1 MAKRNSP
8 LYQEYMRARRNAQSR
23 YYRLKKKGLTFN
35 ENPIPPI
42 PKNIT
47 KKSIEKLN
55 KLTTEKLKSNSGG
68 VATRSKRTSSNITT
82 KSTKNLPSIVDKVLN
97 QVESEIDRWSPPT
110 YWSDWLKQHKEN
122 TVINPMKNMLNGA
135 IASEGRRAVAMRL
148 EKQASSVIDI
158 VNQLLYGSG
167 GKGHH
172 VEDDDRTNLVA
183 FAVIIKGRSLTP
195 DESIEAT
202 DYMDSF

>member
-1 MAKRNSP
+1 MAKRNNP

-35 ENPIPPI
+35 KNPIPSI

-47 KKSIEKLN
+47 NKSIEKVN
-55 KLTTEKLKSNSGG
+55 QLTTEKLKSR
-68 VATRSKRTSSNITT
+68 ATSSAKRGSNRTSI
-82 KSTKNLPSIVDKVLN
+82 KLPNIVDKVLN
-97 QVESEIDRWSPPT
+97 QVESEIDRWTPPSH
-110 YWSDWLKQHKEN
+110 WSDWLKQHKEN

-135 IASEGRRAVAMRL
+135 ISSEGRRAVAMRL

-195 DESIEAT
+195 DESREAT

>member
-1 MAKRNSP
+1 MANRNRP

-35 ENPIPPI
+35 KNPIPSI

-47 KKSIEKLN
+47 EKSIERLN
-55 KLTTEKLKSNSGG
+55 QLTTEKIKSKSGG
-68 VATRSKRTSSNITT
+68 VE
-82 KSTKNLPSIVDKVLN
+82 TKNLPSIVDKVLN

-122 TVINPMKNMLNGA
+122 TVVNPMKNMLNGA

>member
-1 MAKRNSP
+1 MAKRNNP

-35 ENPIPPI
+35 KNPIPSI

-47 KKSIEKLN
+47 KKSIEKIN
-55 KLTTEKLKSNSGG
+55 QLTTEKLKSR
-68 VATRSKRTSSNITT
+68 ATSSAKRGSNRTSI
-82 KSTKNLPSIVDKVLN
+82 NLPSIVDKVLN

-122 TVINPMKNMLNGA
+122 TVVNPMKNMLNGA

-202 DYMDSF
+202 EYMDSF

>member
-1 MAKRNSP
+1 MAKRNNP

-35 ENPIPPI
+35 KNPIPSI

-47 KKSIEKLN
+47 NKSIEKVN
-55 KLTTEKLKSNSGG
+55 QLTTEKLKSR
-68 VATRSKRTSSNITT
+68 ATSSAKRGSNRTSI
-82 KSTKNLPSIVDKVLN
+82 NLPNIIDKVLN
-97 QVESEIDRWSPPT
+97 QVESELDRWTPPSH
-110 YWSDWLKQHKEN
+110 WSDWLKQHKEN
-122 TVINPMKNMLNGA
+122 TVVNPMKNMLNGA

>member
-35 ENPIPPI
+35 KNPIPSI

-47 KKSIEKLN
+47 NKSIEKVN
-55 KLTTEKLKSNSGG
+55 QLTTEKLKSR
-68 VATRSKRTSSNITT
+68 ATSSAKRGSNRTSI
-82 KSTKNLPSIVDKVLN
+82 NLPSIVDKVLN

-122 TVINPMKNMLNGA
+122 TVVNPMKNMLNGA

>member
-1 MAKRNSP
+1 MTKRNNP

-35 ENPIPPI
+35 KNPIPSI

-47 KKSIEKLN
+47 NKSIEKVN
-55 KLTTEKLKSNSGG
+55 QLTTEKLKSR
-68 VATRSKRTSSNITT
+68 ATSSAKRGSNRTSI
-82 KSTKNLPSIVDKVLN
+82 NLPSIVDKVLN

-183 FAVIIKGRSLTP
+183 FAVIIKGRPLTP
-195 DESIEAT
+195 DESREAT

>member
-1 MAKRNSP
+1 MARKIQSEVRK
-8 LYQEYMRARRNAQSR
+8 QYMKARRRVQQR
-23 YYRLKKKGLTFN
+23 VYRLRKKGFN
-35 ENPIPPI
+35 ISTNTIPKI
-42 PKNIT
+42 PKNVT
-47 KKSIEKLN
+47 EKSIERLER
-55 KLTTEKLKSNSGG
+55 LTTEKLKSR
-68 VATRSKRTSSNITT
+68 ATSIK
-82 KSTKNLPSIVDKVLN
+82 LPNIVDKVLN
-97 QVESEIDRWSPPT
+97 QVESELDRWTPPSH
-110 YWSDWLKQHKEN
+110 WSDWLKQHKEN

-135 IASEGRRAVAMRL
+135 ISSEGRRAVAMRL

>member
-1 MAKRNSP
+1 MAKRNNP

-35 ENPIPPI
+35 KNPIPSI

-47 KKSIEKLN
+47 NKSIEKVN
-55 KLTTEKLKSNSGG
+55 QLTTEKLKSR
-68 VATRSKRTSSNITT
+68 ATSSAKRGSNRTSI
-82 KSTKNLPSIVDKVLN
+82 NLPSIVDKVLN

-195 DESIEAT
+195 DESREAT
-202 DYMDSF
+202 EYMDSF

>member
-1 MAKRNSP
+1 MAKRNNP
-8 LYQEYMRARRNAQSR
+8 LYQEYMRVRRNAQSR

-35 ENPIPPI
+35 KNPIPSI

-47 KKSIEKLN
+47 NKSIEKVN
-55 KLTTEKLKSNSGG
+55 QLTTEKLKSR
-68 VATRSKRTSSNITT
+68 ATSSAKRGSNRTSI
-82 KSTKNLPSIVDKVLN
+82 NLPSIVDKVLN

-195 DESIEAT
+195 DESREAT

>member
-1 MAKRNSP
+1 MAKRNNP

-35 ENPIPPI
+35 KNPIPSI

-47 KKSIEKLN
+47 NKSIERVN
-55 KLTTEKLKSNSGG
+55 QLTTEKLKSR
-68 VATRSKRTSSNITT
+68 ATSSAKRGSNRTSI
-82 KSTKNLPSIVDKVLN
+82 NLPNIVDKVLN
-97 QVESEIDRWSPPT
+97 QVESELDRWSPPT

-195 DESIEAT
+195 DESREAT

>member
-1 MAKRNSP
+1 MAKRNNP

-35 ENPIPPI
+35 KNPIPSI

-47 KKSIEKLN
+47 NKSIENLN
-55 KLTTEKLKSNSGG
+55 RLTREKLKSR
-68 VATRSKRTSSNITT
+68 ATSNAKRGSNRTSI
-82 KSTKNLPSIVDKVLN
+82 NLPNIVDKVLN
-97 QVESEIDRWSPPT
+97 QVESEIDRWTPPSH
-110 YWSDWLKQHKEN
+110 WSDWLKQHKEN

>member
-1 MAKRNSP
+1 MARKIQSEVRK
-8 LYQEYMRARRNAQSR
+8 QYMKARRRVQQR
-23 YYRLKKKGLTFN
+23 VYRLRKKGFN
-35 ENPIPPI
+35 ISTNTIPKI
-42 PKNIT
+42 PKNVT
-47 KKSIEKLN
+47 EKSIERLER
-55 KLTTEKLKSNSGG
+55 LTTEKLKSR
-68 VATRSKRTSSNITT
+68 ATSSAKRVSNRTSI
-82 KSTKNLPSIVDKVLN
+82 NLPNIVDKVLN
-97 QVESEIDRWSPPT
+97 QVESELDRWTPPSH
-110 YWSDWLKQHKEN
+110 WSDWLKQHKEN

-195 DESIEAT
+195 DESREAT

>member
-1 MAKRNSP
+1 MAKRNNP

-35 ENPIPPI
+35 KNPIPSI

-47 KKSIEKLN
+47 NKSIEKVN
-55 KLTTEKLKSNSGG
+55 QLTTEKLKSR
-68 VATRSKRTSSNITT
+68 ATSSAKRGSNRTSI
-82 KSTKNLPSIVDKVLN
+82 NLPSIVDKVLN

-122 TVINPMKNMLNGA
+122 TVVNPMKNMLNGA

-195 DESIEAT
+195 DESREAT

>member
-1 MAKRNSP
+1 MAKRNNP

-35 ENPIPPI
+35 KNPIPSI

-47 KKSIEKLN
+47 NKSIEKLN
-55 KLTTEKLKSNSGG
+55 QLTTEKLNSRATSSAKRGSN
-68 VATRSKRTSSNITT
+68 RTSI
-82 KSTKNLPSIVDKVLN
+82 NLPSIVDKVLN

-122 TVINPMKNMLNGA
+122 TVVNPMKNMLNGA
-135 IASEGRRAVAMRL
+135 ISSEGRRAVAMRL

-195 DESIEAT
+195 DESREAT

>member
-1 MAKRNSP
+1 MAKINSP

-35 ENPIPPI
+35 KNPIPSI

-47 KKSIEKLN
+47 NKSIEKLN
-55 KLTTEKLKSNSGG
+55 QLTREKLKSR
-68 VATRSKRTSSNITT
+68 ATSSAKRSSNITT
-82 KSTKNLPSIVDKVLN
+82 SLNLPSIVDKVLN

-122 TVINPMKNMLNGA
+122 TVVNPMKNMLNGA
-135 IASEGRRAVAMRL
+135 IASEGRRAVSMRL

-195 DESIEAT
+195 DESREAT

>member
-1 MAKRNSP
+1 MAKRNNP

-35 ENPIPPI
+35 KNPIPSI

-47 KKSIEKLN
+47 NKSIEKVN
-55 KLTTEKLKSNSGG
+55 QLTTEKLKSR
-68 VATRSKRTSSNITT
+68 ATSSAKRGSNRTSI
-82 KSTKNLPSIVDKVLN
+82 NLPSIVDKVLN

-122 TVINPMKNMLNGA
+122 TVVNPMKNMLNGA
-135 IASEGRRAVAMRL
+135 IAGEGRRAVAMRL

-172 VEDDDRTNLVA
+172 VVDDDRTNLVA

>member
-1 MAKRNSP
+1 MDNRNSP

-23 YYRLKKKGLTFN
+23 YNRLKKKGLTFN
-35 ENPIPPI
+35 KNPIPSI

-47 KKSIEKLN
+47 NKSIERLN
-55 KLTTEKLKSNSGG
+55 QLTTEELKSR
-68 VATRSKRTSSNITT
+68 ATSSAKRGSNRTSI
-82 KSTKNLPSIVDKVLN
+82 NLPNIVDKVLN
-97 QVESEIDRWSPPT
+97 QVESELDRWTPPSH
-110 YWSDWLKQHKEN
+110 WSDWLKQHKEN

-135 IASEGRRAVAMRL
+135 ISSEGRRAVAMRL

-195 DESIEAT
+195 DESREAT

>member
-1 MAKRNSP
+1 MARKIQSEVRK
-8 LYQEYMRARRNAQSR
+8 QYMKARRRVQQR
-23 YYRLKKKGLTFN
+23 VYRLRKKGFN
-35 ENPIPPI
+35 ISTNTIPKI
-42 PKNIT
+42 PKNVT
-47 KKSIEKLN
+47 EKSIERLER
-55 KLTTEKLKSNSGG
+55 LTTEKLKSR
-68 VATRSKRTSSNITT
+68 ATSI
-82 KSTKNLPSIVDKVLN
+82 NLPNIVDKVLN
-97 QVESEIDRWSPPT
+97 QVESELDRWTPPSH
-110 YWSDWLKQHKEN
+110 WSDWLKQHKEN

-195 DESIEAT
+195 DESREAT

>member
-1 MAKRNSP
+1 MANRNSP

-35 ENPIPPI
+35 KNPIPPI

-47 KKSIEKLN
+47 NKSIEKLN
-55 KLTTEKLKSNSGG
+55 QLTTEKLNSR
-68 VATRSKRTSSNITT
+68 ATSSAKRGINRTSI
-82 KSTKNLPSIVDKVLN
+82 NLPNIVDKVLN
-97 QVESEIDRWSPPT
+97 QVESELDRWTPPSH
-110 YWSDWLKQHKEN
+110 WSDWLKQHKEN

>member
-1 MAKRNSP
+1 MAKRNNP
-8 LYQEYMRARRNAQSR
+8 LYQEYMIARRNAQRR

-35 ENPIPPI
+35 KNPIPSI
-42 PKNIT
+42 PQNIT
-47 KKSIEKLN
+47 EKSIEKVN
-55 KLTTEKLKSNSGG
+55 QLTTEKLKSI
-68 VATRSKRTSSNITT
+68 ATSSAKRGSNRTSI
-82 KSTKNLPSIVDKVLN
+82 NLPNIVDKVLN
-97 QVESEIDRWSPPT
+97 QVESELDRWTPPSH
-110 YWSDWLKQHKEN
+110 WSDWLKQHKEN

>member
-1 MAKRNSP
+1 MANRNNP

-35 ENPIPPI
+35 KNPIPSI

-47 KKSIEKLN
+47 NKSIEKVN
-55 KLTTEKLKSNSGG
+55 QLTTEKLKSR
-68 VATRSKRTSSNITT
+68 ATSSAKRGSNRTSI
-82 KSTKNLPSIVDKVLN
+82 NLPNIVDKVLN
-97 QVESEIDRWSPPT
+97 QVESELDRWTPPS

>member
-1 MAKRNSP
+1 MAKRNNP

-23 YYRLKKKGLTFN
+23 YYSLKKKGLTFN
-35 ENPIPPI
+35 KNPIPSI

-47 KKSIEKLN
+47 NKSIEKVN
-55 KLTTEKLKSNSGG
+55 QLTTEKLKSR
-68 VATRSKRTSSNITT
+68 ATSSAKRGSNRTSI
-82 KSTKNLPSIVDKVLN
+82 NLPSIVDKVLN
-97 QVESEIDRWSPPT
+97 QIKSEIDRWSPPT

-122 TVINPMKNMLNGA
+122 TVVNPMKNMLNGA

>member
-1 MAKRNSP
+1 MAKRNNP

-35 ENPIPPI
+35 KNPIPSI

-47 KKSIEKLN
+47 NKSIEKVN
-55 KLTTEKLKSNSGG
+55 QLTTEKLKSR
-68 VATRSKRTSSNITT
+68 ATSSAKRGSNRTSI
-82 KSTKNLPSIVDKVLN
+82 NLPNIVDKVLN
-97 QVESEIDRWSPPT
+97 QVESELDRWSPPT

-195 DESIEAT
+195 DESREAT

>member
-1 MAKRNSP
+1 MAKRNNP

-35 ENPIPPI
+35 KNPIPSI

-47 KKSIEKLN
+47 NKSIEKLN
-55 KLTTEKLKSNSGG
+55 QLTREKLKSR
-68 VATRSKRTSSNITT
+68 ATSSAKRGSNRTSI
-82 KSTKNLPSIVDKVLN
+82 NLPSIVDKVLN

>member
-35 ENPIPPI
+35 KNPIPSI

-47 KKSIEKLN
+47 NKSIEKVN
-55 KLTTEKLKSNSGG
+55 QLTTEKLKSR
-68 VATRSKRTSSNITT
+68 ATSSAKRGSNRTSI
-82 KSTKNLPSIVDKVLN
+82 NLPSIVDKVLN

-148 EKQASSVIDI
+148 ENQASSVIDI

-195 DESIEAT
+195 DESREAT

>member
-1 MAKRNSP
+1 
-8 LYQEYMRARRNAQSR
+8 
-23 YYRLKKKGLTFN
+23 
-35 ENPIPPI
+35 
-42 PKNIT
+42 
-47 KKSIEKLN
+47 
-55 KLTTEKLKSNSGG
+55 
-68 VATRSKRTSSNITT
+68 
-82 KSTKNLPSIVDKVLN
+82 
-97 QVESEIDRWSPPT
+97 
-110 YWSDWLKQHKEN
+110 
-122 TVINPMKNMLNGA
+122 MKNMLNGA

-172 VEDDDRTNLVA
+172 VEYDDRTNLVA

>member
-1 MAKRNSP
+1 MAKRNNP

-35 ENPIPPI
+35 KNPIPYI

-47 KKSIEKLN
+47 NKSIEKLN
-55 KLTTEKLKSNSGG
+55 QLTREKLKSR
-68 VATRSKRTSSNITT
+68 ATSSAKRGSKRTSIS
-82 KSTKNLPSIVDKVLN
+82 LPSIVEKVLN
-97 QVESEIDRWSPPT
+97 QVESEIDRWTPPT

-122 TVINPMKNMLNGA
+122 TVVNPMKNMLNGA

>member
-1 MAKRNSP
+1 MANRNNP

-35 ENPIPPI
+35 KNPIPSI

-47 KKSIEKLN
+47 KKSIEKVN
-55 KLTTEKLKSNSGG
+55 QLTTEKLKSR
-68 VATRSKRTSSNITT
+68 ATSSAKRGSNRTSI
-82 KSTKNLPSIVDKVLN
+82 NLPSIVDKVLN

>member
-1 MAKRNSP
+1 MAKRNNP

-35 ENPIPPI
+35 KNPIPSI

-47 KKSIEKLN
+47 KKSIEKVN
-55 KLTTEKLKSNSGG
+55 QLTTEKLKSR
-68 VATRSKRTSSNITT
+68 ATSSAKRGSNRTSI
-82 KSTKNLPSIVDKVLN
+82 NLPSIVDKVLN

-122 TVINPMKNMLNGA
+122 TVVNPMKNMLNGA
-135 IASEGRRAVAMRL
+135 IASEGRHAVAMRL

-195 DESIEAT
+195 DESREAT

>member
-1 MAKRNSP
+1 MARKIQSEVSK
-8 LYQEYMRARRNAQSR
+8 QYMKVRRRVQQR
-23 YYRLKKKGLTFN
+23 VYRLRKKGFN
-35 ENPIPPI
+35 ISTNTIPKI
-42 PKNIT
+42 PKNVT
-47 KKSIEKLN
+47 EKSIERLER
-55 KLTTEKLKSNSGG
+55 LTTEKLKSR
-68 VATRSKRTSSNITT
+68 ATSI
-82 KSTKNLPSIVDKVLN
+82 NLPNIVDKVLN
-97 QVESEIDRWSPPT
+97 QVESELDRWSPPT

-195 DESIEAT
+195 DESREAT

>member
-1 MAKRNSP
+1 MAKRKSP

-35 ENPIPPI
+35 KNPIPSI

-47 KKSIEKLN
+47 NKSIEKVN
-55 KLTTEKLKSNSGG
+55 QLTREKLKSI
-68 VATRSKRTSSNITT
+68 ATSSAKRGSNRTSI
-82 KSTKNLPSIVDKVLN
+82 NLPNIVDKVLN
-97 QVESEIDRWSPPT
+97 QVESELDRWTPPSH
-110 YWSDWLKQHKEN
+110 WSDWLKQHKEN

-148 EKQASSVIDI
+148 EKQASSVIDL

-172 VEDDDRTNLVA
+172 VDDDDRTNLVA

-195 DESIEAT
+195 DESREAT

>member
-1 MAKRNSP
+1 MAKRNNP

-35 ENPIPPI
+35 KNPIPSI

-47 KKSIEKLN
+47 NKSIEKVN
-55 KLTTEKLKSNSGG
+55 QLTTEKLKSR
-68 VATRSKRTSSNITT
+68 ATSSAKRGSNRTSI
-82 KSTKNLPSIVDKVLN
+82 NLPNIVDKVLN
-97 QVESEIDRWSPPT
+97 QVESELNRWTPPSH
-110 YWSDWLKQHKEN
+110 WSDWLKQHKEN

-202 DYMDSF
+202 EYMDSF

>member
-1 MAKRNSP
+1 MAKRNNP

-23 YYRLKKKGLTFN
+23 YYRAKKKGLTFN
-35 ENPIPPI
+35 KNPIPSI

-47 KKSIEKLN
+47 KKSIERLN
-55 KLTTEKLKSNSGG
+55 QLTTEKIKSKSGG
-68 VATRSKRTSSNITT
+68 VA
-82 KSTKNLPSIVDKVLN
+82 TKNLPSIVDKVLN

>member
-1 MAKRNSP
+1 MAKRNNP

-35 ENPIPPI
+35 KNPIPSI

-47 KKSIEKLN
+47 EKSIEKVN
-55 KLTTEKLKSNSGG
+55 QLTTEKLKSR
-68 VATRSKRTSSNITT
+68 ATSSAKRGSNRTSI
-82 KSTKNLPSIVDKVLN
+82 NLPSIVDKVLN

-110 YWSDWLKQHKEN
+110 YWSDWLKQQKEN

-202 DYMDSF
+202 EYMDSF

>member
-1 MAKRNSP
+1 MAKRNNP

-35 ENPIPPI
+35 KNPIPSI

-47 KKSIEKLN
+47 NKSIEKLN
-55 KLTTEKLKSNSGG
+55 QLTREKLKSR
-68 VATRSKRTSSNITT
+68 ATSSAKRGSNRTSI
-82 KSTKNLPSIVDKVLN
+82 NLPSIVDKVLN

-148 EKQASSVIDI
+148 ENQASSVIDI

-195 DESIEAT
+195 DESREAT

>member
-1 MAKRNSP
+1 MANRNRP

-35 ENPIPPI
+35 KNPIPSI
-42 PKNIT
+42 PQNIT
-47 KKSIEKLN
+47 NKSIEKLN
-55 KLTTEKLKSNSGG
+55 QLTTEKLKSR
-68 VATRSKRTSSNITT
+68 ATSSAKRGSNRTSI
-82 KSTKNLPSIVDKVLN
+82 NLPSIVDKVLN

-122 TVINPMKNMLNGA
+122 TVVNPMKNMLNGA

-202 DYMDSF
+202 EYMDSF

>member
-1 MAKRNSP
+1 MAKRNNP

-35 ENPIPPI
+35 KNPIPSI

-47 KKSIEKLN
+47 NKSIEKVN
-55 KLTTEKLKSNSGG
+55 QLTTEKLKSR
-68 VATRSKRTSSNITT
+68 ATSSAKRGSNRTSI
-82 KSTKNLPSIVDKVLN
+82 NLPSIVDKVLN
-97 QVESEIDRWSPPT
+97 QVESEIDRWTPPT

>member
-1 MAKRNSP
+1 MAKRNNP

-35 ENPIPPI
+35 KNPIPSI

-47 KKSIEKLN
+47 NKSIEKVN
-55 KLTTEKLKSNSGG
+55 QLTTEKLKSR
-68 VATRSKRTSSNITT
+68 ATSSAKRGSNRTSI
-82 KSTKNLPSIVDKVLN
+82 NLPNIVDKVLN
-97 QVESEIDRWSPPT
+97 QVESELDRWTPPSH
-110 YWSDWLKQHKEN
+110 WSDWLKQHKEN

-135 IASEGRRAVAMRL
+135 ISSEGRRAVAMRL

-195 DESIEAT
+195 DESREAT

>member
-1 MAKRNSP
+1 MAKRNNP

-35 ENPIPPI
+35 KNPIPSI

-47 KKSIEKLN
+47 NKSIEKVN
-55 KLTTEKLKSNSGG
+55 QLTTEKLKSR
-68 VATRSKRTSSNITT
+68 ATSSAKRGSNRTSI
-82 KSTKNLPSIVDKVLN
+82 NLPSIVDKVLN
-97 QVESEIDRWSPPT
+97 QVESEIDRWTPPSH
-110 YWSDWLKQHKEN
+110 WSDWLKQHKEN

-202 DYMDSF
+202 EYMDSF